1 MLNNGAQ
8 FVGLTPRPIK
18 YKNNICDLH
27 LWQTRIYLRFA
38 LSEISISYNFDLLQ
52 FIIKYRFIFSEIL

>member
-18 YKNNICDLH
+18 SKIFLDL
-27 LWQTRIYLRFA
+27 YLGKF
-38 LSEISISYNFDLLQ
+38 FK
-52 FIIKYRFIFSEIL
+52 IIFFPF

>member
-18 YKNNICDLH
+18 SKI
-27 LWQTRIYLRFA
+27 
-38 LSEISISYNFDLLQ
+38 
-52 FIIKYRFIFSEIL
+52 IFSIRALNQQFVIN